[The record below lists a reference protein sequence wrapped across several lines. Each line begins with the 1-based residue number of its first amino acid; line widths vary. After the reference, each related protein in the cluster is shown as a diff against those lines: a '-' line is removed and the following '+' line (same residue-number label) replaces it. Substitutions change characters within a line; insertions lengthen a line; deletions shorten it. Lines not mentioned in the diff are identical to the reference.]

1 MKKKRHILVAPSA
14 LGFMHI
20 WDAPKKILEKKCA
33 LYTRKYGTFVRGLR
47 KGLLSRKIC
56 KDENR
61 WRCHLQVP
69 TPTCHD
75 VMDCDSTCW
84 GLVNCYQ
91 SWDGLRYIL
100 KEPKT
105 EHNKFQEIL
114 LSCNGSN
121 TRKVFNPWRHIDILA
136 LEFSCGKKKMEFGPS
151 LSLNIRVLNLLY
163 REIDKNRVLN
173 KILYQSKPIVS
184 L

>member
-1 MKKKRHILVAPSA
+1 MVSCTHEKKRHVYWLHQACLV
-14 LGFMHI
+14 LCIYKTHRRKF
-20 WDAPKKILEKKCA
+20 LEKRCA
-33 LYTRKYGTFVRGLR
+33 LYTGKYGTFVRLR
-47 KGLLSRKIC
+47 KGLLSHKIC
-56 KDENR
+56 KNENR

-136 LEFSCGKKKMEFGPS
+136 LEFRCGKKKWNLDHHS
-151 LSLNIRVLNLLY
+151 L
-163 REIDKNRVLN
+163 
-173 KILYQSKPIVS
+173 
-184 L
+184 